1 MDFFSAETFH
11 DSRRLHILKLA
22 GNNISSIDNC
32 ALCNTTLEELDVSS
46 NAMTDINE
54 NMFSWVNIPKSLLL
68 QNSLHVFRL
77 KIKPQLL
84 ITHINLSLRTQ
95 GLCKS

>member
-1 MDFFSAETFH
+1 MISSQIILKYSPILLYTPCYFDLFLAETFH

-54 NMFSWVNIPKSLLL
+54 NMFSWVNIPKSAVLE
-68 QNSLHVFRL
+68 
-77 KIKPQLL
+77 
-84 ITHINLSLRTQ
+84 
-95 GLCKS
+95 

>member
-1 MDFFSAETFH
+1 MASQIISYNTLQYYYTHNAICYFDLFLAETFH

-54 NMFSWVNIPKSLLL
+54 NMFSWVNIPKFA
-68 QNSLHVFRL
+68 VL
-77 KIKPQLL
+77 KYF
-84 ITHINLSLRTQ
+84 N
-95 GLCKS
+95 

>member
-1 MDFFSAETFH
+1 MMSSQIKCSPISIHITCYFYLFLAETFH

-54 NMFSWVNIPKSLLL
+54 NMFSWVNIPKFA
-68 QNSLHVFRL
+68 VL
-77 KIKPQLL
+77 K
-84 ITHINLSLRTQ
+84 
-95 GLCKS
+95 